1 MKMDSI
7 SLYVTFENVQSHY
20 LMQHVKRPRGVDLD
34 VQYYLNV
41 QFNDVLPNNPAQQQ

>member
-7 SLYVTFENVQSHY
+7 SLYVKFENVQSHY